1 MKKKMTVLFCAIGVL
16 CVLSGVFF
24 LVKSRSAAYE
34 ESQKT
39 HYDTLIDLTANNIAR
54 IEWETSDGGKL
65 AFARESGVW
74 KYEYDES
81 LQVDQEAV
89 NLLSSGMT
97 GVSVYQVIPDVAD
110 LAHYGLDAPAYKISV
125 TDRDGKTTTVLIG
138 DNNETAGSVYAAY
151 EGEPDTVYS
160 VQPSIKA
167 AVEKKLSD
175 FTG

>member
-1 MKKKMTVLFCAIGVL
+1 MTVLLFAIGVL
-16 CVLSGVFF
+16 CVLTGVFF

-39 HYDTLIDLTANNIAR
+39 QYDTLIDLTANKIAR
-54 IEWETSDGGKL
+54 IEWENSDGDKL

-74 KYEYDES
+74 KYEYDEAFS
-81 LQVDQEAV
+81 VDQEAV

-97 GVSVYQVIPDVAD
+97 GVSVYQVIPDVTD
-110 LAHYGLDAPAYKISV
+110 LAPYGLDAPAYKISV
-125 TDRDGKTTTVLIG
+125 TDRDGNTTSVFIG

-151 EGEPDTVYS
+151 EGETDTVYS

-175 FTG
+175 FAG

>member
-1 MKKKMTVLFCAIGVL
+1 MKKKMTVLLAALGVL
-16 CVLSGVFF
+16 CVLTGVFF

-39 HYDTLIDLTANNIAR
+39 SYDTLFDLTANKIAR
-54 IEWETSDGGKL
+54 IEWETADGEKL
-65 AFARESGVW
+65 AFARESGEW
-74 KYEYDES
+74 KYEYDETLS
-81 LQVDQEAV
+81 VDQEAV

-97 GVSVYQVIPDVAD
+97 GVSIYQVIPDVTD
-110 LAHYGLDAPAYKISV
+110 LAPYGLDVPVYRISV
-125 TDRDGKTTTVLIG
+125 TDRDGNTTTALIG
-138 DNNETAGSVYAAY
+138 DNNETAGSVYAAF
-151 EGEPDTVYS
+151 EGDNGTVYS

>member
-1 MKKKMTVLFCAIGVL
+1 MKKKMTVLLAALGVL
-16 CVLSGVFF
+16 CVLTGVFF

-39 HYDTLIDLTANNIAR
+39 SYDTLFDLTANKIAR
-54 IEWETSDGGKL
+54 IEWETADGEKL
-65 AFARESGVW
+65 AFARESGEW
-74 KYEYDES
+74 KYEYDETLS
-81 LQVDQEAV
+81 VDQEAV

-97 GVSVYQVIPDVAD
+97 GVSIYQVIPDVTD
-110 LAHYGLDAPAYKISV
+110 LAPYGLDVPVYRISV
-125 TDRDGKTTTVLIG
+125 TDRDGNTTTALIG
-138 DNNETAGSVYAAY
+138 DNNETAGSVYAAF
-151 EGEPDTVYS
+151 EGDNDTVYS